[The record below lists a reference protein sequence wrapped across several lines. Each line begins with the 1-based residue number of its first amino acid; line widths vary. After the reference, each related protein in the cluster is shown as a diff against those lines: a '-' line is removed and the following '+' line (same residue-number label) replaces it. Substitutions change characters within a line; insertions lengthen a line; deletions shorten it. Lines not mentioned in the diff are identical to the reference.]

1 MISYF
6 EKDDMDNYLYEV
18 QVDAQH
24 LENTLS

>member
-6 EKDDMDNYLYEV
+6 ETDDMDNYLYKI

-24 LENTLS
+24 MENTLS